1 MIYFV
6 STRYNQVV
14 PEENLVIINTC
25 EEFKNLTSIFLNN
38 DKPLGGDLET
48 NGLDVHKD
56 DILLVIIGNKQHQIV
71 IDLRDED
78 IIKETIIFLEKLIDR
93 LIIGHNIKFDYKFIL
108 HKLGIDLRQL
118 YDTMIA
124 EQRIYQGLGMTDKN
138 PIGYSFS
145 LLATTT
151 RRLPEAALTIDKS
164 QRNRFIGAHKETFI
178 YVNKDITYAA
188 KDVVDLIDIKN
199 LQDIDINRAN
209 QNLLIYGI
217 EMPLIRPVGQAEIKG
232 IAMRE
237 GKWININNRNIK
249 LKYKLELDLDKEI
262 LRLRDFLP
270 LTQEDRLMLV
280 GGKYDRK
287 RSSPVKPVYT
297 GLFGEPLGN
306 KEIFGTAKSKL
317 NFHEDLMNYSSSS
330 QIIDLFARLKQPL
343 PTKSGSYAIP
353 ILGEK
358 RTQKGK
364 QTIVKV
370 VITNE
375 YEGFTTGAKELE
387 SFLNENPDI
396 PTKALLKMIIKH
408 GQLSTRI
415 DTFGQKFIDTYKN
428 SVTGKF
434 HTMYRQCEA
443 INARFQS
450 GDAKHGY
457 YNSQNIPKEK
467 IYRNCFVA
475 DKGYS
480 ISTHDLTGAE
490 VVILA
495 SKSQDKNLIRMA
507 LEEDDIHSPV
517 ATAVWKAIF
526 LYRAGLDLNLWVD
539 ANSYFRVVQNR
550 QKVEEYIENYINSIK
565 DLPFGGENDEV
576 APNYDKYKN
585 FYITKKH
592 NKDFRTKF
600 KNSTFGSVYG
610 MYAKKAAKTLN
621 ITIEEGRIKLHVIK
635 SMLVDTFK
643 LVEANAKLAIT
654 QGYLILNP
662 RTNSRLWFIE
672 VLRARQQKRQ
682 LEFKPKSDAESLA
695 RNAPMSGTQADMIKE
710 MIVEIQKYIDNLK
723 LDCHFLA
730 TIHDEIVYMQPLAM
744 DGKSKEWQTNPI
756 KVKYIN
762 HKEEEVEGSFPDLV
776 NETMQRVA
784 KKYLNNIEMHAESNV
799 ELYWTK

>member
-14 PEENLVIINTC
+14 PEENLVVIDTC

-38 DKPLGGDLET
+38 DKALGCDLET
-48 NGLDVHKD
+48 NGLDVHKN

-71 IDLRDED
+71 IDLRDKD
-78 IIKETIIFLEKLIDR
+78 IERETTIFLDAIKNR
-93 LIIGHNIKFDYKFIL
+93 QIIGHNIKFDYKFIL
-108 HKLGIDLRQL
+108 KKLGVNFTQL

-151 RRLPEAALTIDKS
+151 RRLPNAALTIDKS
-164 QRNRFIGAHKETFI
+164 TRSRFIGANKEDFI
-178 YVNKDITYAA
+178 YVNKDITYSA
-188 KDVVDLIDIKN
+188 KDVEDLIDIKD
-199 LQDIDINRAN
+199 LQDIDIKKAN

-217 EMPLIRPVGQAEIKG
+217 EMPLIRPVAQAEIKG

-237 GKWININNRNIK
+237 SKWININNRNIK
-249 LKYKLELDLDKEI
+249 LKYKLELELDKEI

-270 LTQEDRLMLV
+270 LTKEDRLYLI
-280 GGKYDRK
+280 GGKYDRQ
-287 RSSPVKPVYT
+287 RASPIKVDFT
-297 GLFGEPLGN
+297 GLFGEPVRSN
-306 KEIFGTAKSKL
+306 EVFGIKSKKDKKL
-317 NFHEDLMNYSSSS
+317 NFQPSLMNYSSSD

-343 PTKSGSYAIP
+343 PTKSGGYAIP

-358 RTQKGK
+358 REQKGK

-370 VITNE
+370 VIANE

-387 SFLNENPDI
+387 SFLNEHPEV
-396 PTKALLKMIIKH
+396 PTKSLIKMIIKH

-475 DKGYS
+475 DVGYS

-539 ANSYFRVVQNR
+539 ANSYFRVIQNR
-550 QKVEEYIENYINSIK
+550 QKVEQYIEEFISKNAELPIENIK
-565 DLPFGGENDEV
+565 E
-576 APNYDKYKN
+576 NYDKYKN

-592 NKDFRTKF
+592 NKEFRTKF

-643 LVEANAKLAIT
+643 LVEANAKLAVT

-662 RTNSRLWFIE
+662 RTNSRLWFVEI
-672 VLRARQQKRQ
+672 LRARQQKRQ
-682 LEFKPKSDAESLA
+682 VEFKAKSDAESLA

-762 HKEEEVEGSFPDLV
+762 HKEQEVEGSFPDLV

-784 KKYLNNIEMHAESNV
+784 KRYLNNIEMHAESNI